1 MKKSAKLAQS
11 CRQHKIQNY
20 GSQASNCLWRPGRH
34 GIQLQTKRCF
44 VCARSTIHRM
54 ADMAFEYAIYGAII
68 AVYSCTSRHTMLSS
82 CDLARRCYTTYIYS
96 SASLR
101 GLSFTV
107 ISASSPSF
115 KAR

>member
-1 MKKSAKLAQS
+1 MVRR
-11 CRQHKIQNY
+11 RQIVY
-20 GSQASNCLWRPGRH
+20 GVGAARH
-34 GIQLQTKRCF
+34 TITNETMFRL
-44 VCARSTIHRM
+44 RSFTIHRM